1 MKLEIYR
8 EMARFC
14 RFNLGLPS
22 HKSSS
27 TRQIILDELCTYVYG
42 LFKSVETNDAFHQ
55 LPPQYLYCPEHCK
68 RWYDGVRTV
77 CDRWICSDVAL
88 ILSEYSFA
96 PSSEMVFLHSS
107 MGNYWYPTETIIR
120 ALIDVTPILPMIIS
134 FDDMCI
140 DTAAHV
146 TVYFGTTGS
155 FYQELS
161 TTEDPIGFLYTNA
174 LCTCKD
180 TNGYYHPVHAT
191 LKLYSEH
198 GDDYTIECSKT
209 TFKRRCPLPIKITR
223 PTNPMCIPI
232 PLDATP
238 PLAPIV
244 TLNATNEGRKIS
256 VISLG

>member
-22 HKSSS
+22 HTSSSS

-77 CDRWICSDVAL
+77 CNRWICSDVAL
-88 ILSEYSFA
+88 MLSEYSFA
-96 PSSEMVFLHSS
+96 PSSEMVFINSRQS
-107 MGNYWYPTETIIR
+107 FWYPTETIIR
-120 ALIDVTPILPMIIS
+120 AFIDVTPVLPMIIS
-134 FDDMCI
+134 FNDMRLH
-140 DTAAHV
+140 TGHV
-146 TVYFGTTGS
+146 TVYFGTTSS

-161 TTEDPIGFLYTNA
+161 TTNDPIGFLYTNA
-174 LCTCKD
+174 LCTCLD
-180 TNGYYHPVHAT
+180 ITGYFHPVHAT

-198 GDDYTIECSKT
+198 GDDYTIECSKP
-209 TFKRRCPLPIKITR
+209 RRCPLPIKTTR
-223 PTNPMCIPI
+223 PTNPKCIP
-232 PLDATP
+232 LLATTTHP
-238 PLAPIV
+238 
-244 TLNATNEGRKIS
+244 LNATNERRGKIS
-256 VISLG
+256 VISL